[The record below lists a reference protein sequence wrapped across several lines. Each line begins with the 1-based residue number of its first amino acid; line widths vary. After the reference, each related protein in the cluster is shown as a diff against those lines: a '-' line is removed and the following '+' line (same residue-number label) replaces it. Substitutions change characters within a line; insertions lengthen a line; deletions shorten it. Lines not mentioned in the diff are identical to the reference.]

1 MATPI
6 AGSRRFAF
14 TSLLFAAMGAA
25 TFLTSSLGILATFI
39 IDDLSISRAELGVV
53 LAVVNVAA
61 ATLSPVVGRVTDRI
75 GGKAAIVALFALA
88 GAAFLLLGVA
98 VGYVVLL
105 VAAITGAISNAF
117 ANPATNKLIAEDV
130 PTGERGLI
138 TGIKQSGVQ
147 GGIFLGGLTVPSI
160 AIAIGWRG
168 AYLVVAAIPMVF
180 AVLALWL
187 VPSAPT
193 GVSAR
198 SAGRR
203 GRLPA
208 AIWWLAGYGFLSGF
222 SGSVT
227 YLVPLFAEETLGLS
241 PIVGGV
247 AVSVIAVVAVAGRI
261 VWSRFAERSTAYRGS
276 LLSMAWLSLLA
287 AVLFFTSGEIAVW
300 LLWPAAVAIALGSS
314 SWNSVGMLAVMVEAG
329 VAATGRAS
337 GVVLFGFLTG
347 LGLGPPVFG
356 AIVDATGSY
365 DLMWM
370 LSASTAIAAG
380 MVIVAWGK
388 SVHRS

>member
-1 MATPI
+1 
-6 AGSRRFAF
+6 
-14 TSLLFAAMGAA
+14 
-25 TFLTSSLGILATFI
+25 
-39 IDDLSISRAELGVV
+39 
-53 LAVVNVAA
+53 
-61 ATLSPVVGRVTDRI
+61 
-75 GGKAAIVALFALA
+75 
-88 GAAFLLLGVA
+88 
-98 VGYVVLL
+98 
-105 VAAITGAISNAF
+105 
-117 ANPATNKLIAEDV
+117 
-130 PTGERGLI
+130 
-138 TGIKQSGVQ
+138 
-147 GGIFLGGLTVPSI
+147 
-160 AIAIGWRG
+160 
-168 AYLVVAAIPMVF
+168 
-180 AVLALWL
+180 
-187 VPSAPT
+187 
-193 GVSAR
+193 
-198 SAGRR
+198 
-203 GRLPA
+203 
-208 AIWWLAGYGFLSGF
+208 
-222 SGSVT
+222 
-227 YLVPLFAEETLGLS
+227 
-241 PIVGGV
+241 VGGV